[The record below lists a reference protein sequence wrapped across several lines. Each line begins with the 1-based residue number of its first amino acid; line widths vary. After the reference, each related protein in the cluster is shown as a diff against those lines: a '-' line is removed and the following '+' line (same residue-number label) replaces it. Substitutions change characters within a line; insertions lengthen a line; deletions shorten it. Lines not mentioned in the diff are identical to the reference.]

1 MSSESVQLKSQ
12 ASEVTPPVWGLL
24 ASKADYLDSDAPWL
38 SQTILSPDVSY
49 ERSSLWT
56 AIAFVE
62 RIAAATALLF
72 CTPLLIVVAIV
83 VVMLSR
89 RCPFIAHRR
98 VGRNGREL
106 WVIKL
111 RTMWGNNG
119 CMDKPGLVEFISDE
133 PATESKSARDAR
145 ITSRFAL
152 FCRKYSID
160 ELPQLWQVVRGEMAL
175 VGPRPLTAGEIAMH
189 YGSSAALLASKRP
202 GLTGLWQV
210 KGRSRLNYHQRRRL
224 DVFMVQHWSL
234 RLYFSILLVTP
245 PRVLLGRDAW

>member
-1 MSSESVQLKSQ
+1 MR
-12 ASEVTPPVWGLL
+12 AC
-24 ASKADYLDSDAPWL
+24 AF
-38 SQTILSPDVSY
+38 PDV
-49 ERSSLWT
+49 T
-56 AIAFVE
+56 HQ
-62 RIAAATALLF
+62 AAAVTTA
-72 CTPLLIVVAIV
+72 V
-83 VVMLSR
+83 R
-89 RCPFIAHRR
+89 RKNNNRQGANYR
-98 VGRNGREL
+98 VL
-106 WVIKL
+106 KL

-119 CMDKPGLVEFISDE
+119 CMDKPTGFVEFISDE

-189 YGSSAALLASKRP
+189 YGSFAPLLASKRP

-224 DVFMVQHWSL
+224 DIFMVQHWSL